1 MHTGKTRLCR
11 DLLAQLS
18 TLPPDSELELPDQLV
33 SALKDGGYTIIID
46 FRRCPF
52 EDDEP
57 RAWGV
62 PVLLGLRVLLAL
74 WFPASSFDA
83 TVLTLINGLKALQRD
98 RGLTDGEIRDKFSL
112 TKVLNELKMHKPF
125 GHSSLV
131 AVLHIVLDE
140 VHELATAMTP
150 KLGSA
155 AEEPLLAAIHRALLD
170 AASRCSSCM
179 VIPTYAATMVDSKQ
193 LALQSS
199 GFGRPR
205 WLSSRAT
212 FACIDHEDCHPYQC
226 HHLISGIAASKQM
239 LLQSLGG
246 NARAARYL
254 RHILAE
260 GSSRKPLDDVWN
272 SLADR
277 ASATSSMSR
286 AAWSDPLLALLAF
299 AGFSVPARFDSEVER
314 VRKGGVTDVITS
326 AGNRFLSC
334 PPIILFATFLC
345 MKQEPLGGARRC

>member
-199 GFGRPR
+199 GFGRPDGFHLGP
-205 WLSSRAT
+205 LSLASITKIAT
-212 FACIDHEDCHPYQC
+212 PTSAPPDFW
-226 HHLISGIAASKQM
+226 IAASKQT
-239 LLQSLGG
+239 LLKSLGG

-260 GSSRKPLDDVWN
+260 GGSRKPLDDVWK
-272 SLADR
+272 SLASR
-277 ASATSSMSR
+277 IGNKFNVQSS
-286 AAWSDPLLALLAF
+286 WSDPLLALLAL